1 VISLAPTSS
10 RFYYF
15 AQLENEGGRPL
26 SAPLALDPSA
36 VPPRATSSFAT
47 RCPDARTL
55 ITLTVERPAD
65 PGPALP
71 DGRGSGGRRSKAVP
85 TAGAPDDSGSGAVGR

>member
-1 VISLAPTSS
+1 MISLAPTSS

-36 VPPRATSSFAT
+36 VPPRAASSSAA

-55 ITLTVERPAD
+55 ITLTVEQPAD

-71 DGRGSGGRRSKAVP
+71 EGRGSGGRRSKAVP
-85 TAGAPDDSGSGAVGR
+85 TAGAPDDGGSGTAVR